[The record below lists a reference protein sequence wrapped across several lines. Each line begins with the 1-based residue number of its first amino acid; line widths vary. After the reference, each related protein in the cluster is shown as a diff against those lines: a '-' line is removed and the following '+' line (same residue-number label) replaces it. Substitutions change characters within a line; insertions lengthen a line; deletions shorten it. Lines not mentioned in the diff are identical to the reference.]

1 MSNIELAPIP
11 AEVKL
16 RLDTWKLWWRVFV
29 HAHYLLGIVGVLSST
44 LAAALPKDYYL
55 FGGSLSAIS
64 MCAVI
69 SACCFAIIGFV
80 SPDKRYIGLIRAWR
94 ALDVSLARYRRGF
107 ITETQLLDALERCE
121 TVATEP
127 SRHELPL
134 EKLDLYSH
142 QINAAVPK
150 DPLDDIANT
159 TPKITP

>member
-1 MSNIELAPIP
+1 M
-11 AEVKL
+11 
-16 RLDTWKLWWRVFV
+16 
-29 HAHYLLGIVGVLSST
+29 
-44 LAAALPKDYYL
+44 AAALPKDYVL
-55 FGGSLSAIS
+55 FGSSLNAVSL
-64 MCAVI
+64 CAVI

-94 ALDVSLARYRRGF
+94 ALDVSLARYRRGY

-142 QINAAVPK
+142 RINAAVTQNPIG
-150 DPLDDIANT
+150 DLANT
-159 TPKITP
+159 TQVNP